1 MEDFRRQLLQ
11 LLSLQNWFIVPILGQ
26 LFFWI
31 YNKSSS
37 FFFSLSR
44 ISCIRTSIW
53 LSWMRRRKSRSQASW
68 ARLLTGWMRRGT
80 PLALKSWRESCWNW
94 ESFVKPCSSEWR
106 RGRNGPTDW
115 QLSTACLTT
124 PPSSSSEWELHQF
137 LQSIHFLSFFLSFFK
152 KQLCWRCQPCAQ
164 HTNIQRHCAPPPLVL
179 ARFASC
185 LITVKAKMAQIN
197 L

>member
-11 LLSLQNWFIVPILGQ
+11 LLSLQNWFTVPILGQ

-37 FFFSLSR
+37 SLISLSR

-53 LSWMRRRKSRSQASW
+53 LSWLRRRKSRSQASW

-80 PLALKSWRESCWNW
+80 PLALKSWRESCQNW

-124 PPSSSSEWELHQF
+124 PPSSSSEWELHHL

-152 KQLCWRCQPCAQ
+152 KQLCVGAVSLVLSAL
-164 HTNIQRHCAPPPLVL
+164 TYSAIALPPPSRSRSL
-179 ARFASC
+179 RFMSDHSKTFIYE
-185 LITVKAKMAQIN
+185 L
-197 L
+197 